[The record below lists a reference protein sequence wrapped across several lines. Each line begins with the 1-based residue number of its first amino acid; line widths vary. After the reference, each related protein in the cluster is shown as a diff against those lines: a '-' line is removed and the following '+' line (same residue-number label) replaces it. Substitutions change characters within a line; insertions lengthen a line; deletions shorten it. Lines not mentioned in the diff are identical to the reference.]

1 MTKPNW
7 IQALYATSLVVA
19 ALVPAGAYA
28 ELVKTQTVV
37 KEAAIVPE
45 VSEESE
51 VEIEIERKVKS
62 KPKKVVRVTREETE
76 ITPAVQEVQLPAE
89 AVTPPPA
96 TKPSMGNQ
104 LDEGIKTKMVD
115 VQNQFEQALLKTL
128 DRIKITV
135 DDGTTAQGASAPT
148 QNVIVQDNLVG
159 TNAAAN
165 KADYMSVDAA
175 PVVAEDEDLGE
186 GEEVSAGVTTAA
198 LEKKSE
204 RKVKIAPLFGRTTIG
219 SSAYNISPRY
229 TAGFELEFD
238 VDKSFAMV
246 LGYSYSQYDIA
257 LATGNPFYGYYQPQ
271 PGYGQNQQ
279 SLEYNQNVFSGGMR
293 VYLMPP
299 ESKFRI
305 FGGAGVGYNV
315 GYLNYR
321 QNQNQ
326 LGYQYYNQYYGQ
338 AGGDY
343 EVKSWL
349 GLLEAGALMSI
360 SESVSLGALFKYA
373 LVFSSSENQ
382 PLNNYAFNPGF
393 GYGQPNDKQM
403 VGGSLARDNFYSI
416 LGTVKVAF

>member
-7 IQALYATSLVVA
+7 NYALYAA
-19 ALVPAGAYA
+19 ALVAVSVPASAKA
-28 ELVKTQTVV
+28 ELVKQQTVV

-45 VSEESE
+45 VTEETE
-51 VEIEIERKVKS
+51 VEVERKVKL
-62 KPKKVVRVTREETE
+62 KPRKVVKVVREETE
-76 ITPAVQEVQLPAE
+76 LAPAQEEQLPAQPVA
-89 AVTPPPA
+89 AVPPPA
-96 TKPSMGNQ
+96 SKPSMGSQ

-135 DDGTTAQGASAPT
+135 DDGAPVQGASAPT

-159 TNAAAN
+159 NNAAIQ
-165 KADYMSVDAA
+165 KGDYMSVDAA
-175 PVVAEDEDLGE
+175 PVVAEDED
-186 GEEVSAGVTTAA
+186 GEEVSAGASTAA
-198 LEKKSE
+198 VEKSSE
-204 RKVKIAPLFGRTTIG
+204 RKVKIAPVFGRTSIN
-219 SSAYNISPRY
+219 SSSYNVSPRY
-229 TAGFELEFD
+229 TAGFELEMD
-238 VDKSFAMV
+238 VDKSFSMV

-257 LATGNPFYGYYQPQ
+257 MATGNPFSGYYNQYGYGAAQ
-271 PGYGQNQQ
+271 QQ
-279 SLEYNQNVFSGGMR
+279 SLEYNQNVFNGGMR

-299 ESKFRI
+299 EKKFRI

-321 QNQNQ
+321 QQQQNPY
-326 LGYQYYNQYYGQ
+326 GYQYYNQYYGSSN
-338 AGGDY
+338 ADY

-349 GLLEAGALMSI
+349 GLLEAGALMNI
-360 SESVSLGALFKYA
+360 SESVSLGAIFKYA

-382 PLNNYAFNPGF
+382 PLNNYAFAP
-393 GYGQPNDKQM
+393 GYGYAQPNDKQL

>member
-1 MTKPNW
+1 MTKLNW
-7 IQALYATSLVVA
+7 NYALYAAALVVA
-19 ALVPAGAYA
+19 VSVPAGAKA
-28 ELVKTQTVV
+28 ELVKQQTVV

-45 VSEESE
+45 TTEETE
-51 VEIEIERKVKS
+51 VEIEVERKVKT
-62 KPKKVVRVTREETE
+62 KPKKVVKVVREETE
-76 ITPAVQEVQLPAE
+76 ITPAVVETQLPAE
-89 AVTPPPA
+89 SVTPPPA
-96 TKPSMGNQ
+96 SKPSMGSQ

-135 DDGTTAQGASAPT
+135 DDGSAPQGASAPT

-159 TNAAAN
+159 NNAAIE
-165 KADYMSVDAA
+165 KGDYMSVDAA
-175 PVVAEDEDLGE
+175 PVVAEDEEE
-186 GEEVSAGVTTAA
+186 GEEVSAGASTAA
-198 LEKKSE
+198 LDKKSE
-204 RKVKIAPLFGRTTIG
+204 RKVKLAPVFGRTSIG

-238 VDKSFAMV
+238 VDTSFAMV

-257 LATGNPFYGYYQPQ
+257 LATGNPFTSYYQPY
-271 PGYGQNQQ
+271 GYNMSQQQ

-299 ESKFRI
+299 TSKFRM

-321 QNQNQ
+321 QQQANP
-326 LGYQYYNQYYGQ
+326 YQYYNQYYGNT
-338 AGGDY
+338 GGDY

-349 GLLEAGALMSI
+349 GLLEAGALMNI
-360 SESVSLGALFKYA
+360 SESVSLGAIFKYA
-373 LVFSSSENQ
+373 LVFSSSESQ

-393 GYGQPNDKQM
+393 GYAQPNDKTM